1 MTRTMNSLRI
11 AVDRLHRR
19 SLAEQIHDSIAT
31 AIREGHLYEG
41 ARLPSWHDLATQLSV
56 ARGTVKTAYERLAD
70 DQLVIARGA
79 AGTFVASPL
88 PAVQTSPDEIPTR
101 LPLPE
106 LYRDFDSSP
115 KPFQVGVPA
124 SDMFPYKVWSRTITR
139 YSRLAAMEATRYHD
153 PRGERELRKE
163 VAAYL
168 SVARGLP
175 CSADQVI
182 ITNGYAGALGLALHA
197 LELGNRQVWVEDPG
211 YPLAN
216 RAISLAGYIPVPIS
230 VDTEGLDVAE
240 GLRRAPDASLA
251 IVTASQQAPL
261 GVSLSLARR
270 CALLQWAAATDAWV
284 IEDDYLSELKLSGKA
299 APALA
304 SLDGDGRVIHIGTF
318 SKTISPTLRLGFMVV
333 PSALVNLFGDVAAAL
348 SPASSLATQLTV
360 AAFMRDGYYLRHI
373 RRMKRLYAQRRDA
386 LLQQLGQGLSP
397 NTMAGLSL
405 LLTLPDGADDVKIA
419 EAAEALELAPAPLST
434 WYADNNGT
442 ATSGLLLGVTNLSD
456 AVLESS
462 CRHLEALL
470 QRHV

>member
-1 MTRTMNSLRI
+1 MDSLRI
-11 AVDRLHRR
+11 SLDRCHQR
-19 SLAEQIHDSIAT
+19 SLNEQIHDSIAS

-41 ARLPSWHDLATQLSV
+41 ARLPSWRDLATQLGV
-56 ARGTVKTAYERLAD
+56 ARGTVKAAYERLAD
-70 DQLVIARGA
+70 EQLVVARGA

-88 PAVQTSPDEIPTR
+88 PAAQTSLDALPAR

-106 LYRDFDSSP
+106 LYRDFDSPP

-124 SDMFPYKVWSRTITR
+124 SDTFPYKVWSRTLVR
-139 YSRLAAMEATRYHD
+139 YSRQAAMEATRYHD
-153 PRGERELRKE
+153 PRGEVELRKE

-168 SVARGLP
+168 SVARGLQ

-182 ITNGYAGALGLALHA
+182 ITNGYAGALGLALYA
-197 LELGNRQVWVEDPG
+197 LRLRSRQVWVENPG
-211 YPLAN
+211 YPLTR
-216 RAISLAGYIPVPIS
+216 RAISLAGYTPVSIT
-230 VDTEGLDVAE
+230 VDAQGLDVDE
-240 GLRRAPDASLA
+240 GLERAPNASLA
-251 IVTASQQAPL
+251 VVTASQQAPL

-270 CALLQWAAATDAWV
+270 HTLLQWASTSDAWI

-333 PSALVNLFGDVAAAL
+333 PSALANHVGDVAAAL
-348 SPASSLATQLTV
+348 SPASSLVTQLTV
-360 AAFMRDGYYLRHI
+360 AAFMRDGHYLRHI

-386 LLQQLGQGLSP
+386 LLHQLGQRLSS

-405 LLTLPDGADDVKIA
+405 LLTLPGGADDVKIA

-434 WYADNNGT
+434 WYADTKGKEK
-442 ATSGLLLGVTNLSD
+442 SGLLLGVTNLSD

-462 CRHLEALL
+462 CRNLEALI
-470 QRHV
+470 QRHL

>member
-1 MTRTMNSLRI
+1 MDSLRI
-11 AVDRLHRR
+11 ALDRRQRR
-19 SLAEQIHDSIAT
+19 SLTEQIHDSIAT

-41 ARLPSWHDLATQLSV
+41 ARLPSWRDLATQLGV

-70 DQLVIARGA
+70 EQLVVARGA

-88 PAVQTSPDEIPTR
+88 PAVQTSLNEVPAR

-106 LYRDFDSSP
+106 LYRDFDSPP

-124 SDMFPYKVWSRTITR
+124 TDMFPYKVWSRTIVR
-139 YSRLAAMEATRYHD
+139 YSRLAAMETTRYHD
-153 PRGERELRKE
+153 PRGEVELRKE

-168 SVARGLP
+168 SVARGLQ

-197 LELGNRQVWVEDPG
+197 LKLRSRQVWVEDPG
-211 YPLAN
+211 YPLTR
-216 RAISLAGYIPVPIS
+216 RAISLAGYTPVPIA
-230 VDTEGLDVAE
+230 VDAQGLDVGE
-240 GLRRAPDASLA
+240 GLELAPNASLA
-251 IVTASQQAPL
+251 VVTASQQAPL
-261 GVSLSLARR
+261 GMPLSPTRR
-270 CALLQWAAATDAWV
+270 RALLEWGAAAGAWI

-304 SLDGDGRVIHIGTF
+304 SLDGDGRVIYIGTF

-333 PSALVNLFGDVAAAL
+333 PSALANLFGDVAAAL

-360 AAFMRDGYYLRHI
+360 AAFMRDGHYLRHI

-386 LLQQLGQGLSP
+386 LLQQLGQGLSSS
-397 NTMAGLSL
+397 TMAGLSL
-405 LLTLPDGADDVKIA
+405 LLTLPDGADDVRIA
-419 EAAEALELAPAPLST
+419 EAAEALDLAPAPLST
-434 WYADNNGT
+434 WYTDNNGKEK
-442 ATSGLLLGVTNLSD
+442 SGLLLGVTNLSD

-462 CRHLEALL
+462 CRHLEALI
-470 QRHV
+470 QRHA